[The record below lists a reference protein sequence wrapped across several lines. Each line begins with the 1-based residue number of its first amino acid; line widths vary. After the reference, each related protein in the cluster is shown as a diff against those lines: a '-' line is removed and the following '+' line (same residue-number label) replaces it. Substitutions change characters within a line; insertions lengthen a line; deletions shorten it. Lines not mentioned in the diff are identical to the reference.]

1 MSTLIIK
8 NKLRSPSMFCPLSQ
22 AQLLITGL
30 RQLCLYLSVLFFL
43 TPIVNSANEKLTPEV
58 QQRQQEFQQ
67 KATAKIRGQVIWPGH
82 DLTHTTVQL
91 YTDEKLQSTYTSVL
105 QLKEGYFEVLV
116 EAGTYYLVAF
126 VDVNQTAIFDFGDG
140 MGIYGILDWSDSEQ
154 QKKAI
159 QVVGGQTVD
168 GLEVKIV
175 ARLADLNGKQKVVPV
190 EIYKPSKSQMFQ
202 AQLELISSGVSG
214 ELSWG
219 KGLPQV
225 LFKNALVMAYTDA
238 SWNYKVAQT
247 VVGANGQFRLNIQ
260 RGKYYLMAIIDKN
273 ENNRFDIGDYVGA
286 FGIQNLRADLPV
298 PVFVEP
304 NRFIEGITVEI
315 SGRKSKN
322 GRVVPIKARMISSR
336 DQSIEMVNVNGTVIG
351 RAMSFEKS
359 LVIVYTSP
367 ALLTVVTVSEV
378 RPEGKFSFSLPDGE
392 YYLLA
397 SVDVDQD
404 GKYSD
409 GDVIGGYGTLDLVN
423 SPPQPLMLSAKESTQ
438 VSGLE
443 IVITARYG
451 LNGQLISVEEI
462 PILPNNS
469 LEAIESGISGHLMVE
484 NVRSISPLKTE
495 PAEYREAIIS
505 VSKTDDFS
513 QVIAIPVDLGADG
526 FYQVPL
532 VPDDYYVM
540 IVVDLNGDR
549 KAGLNDGVGIFG
561 TRRPVQGQP
570 QLVSVYE
577 NQVTPNIDI
586 EIAATYMDEQGNIAE
601 IDTGHRSEIRIQYG
615 QPDDV
620 YQLRRGDRQIEEWW
634 YWTQGVGFSFEPVG
648 LGWRLE
654 DQQQFEPKTDPV
666 PIPSTAVAVNQT
678 NMDETPSDQ
687 GDFSQFQAQLFY
699 SYDDIIWSYS
709 PTGQHQPL
717 EAGDAPSV
725 SADGHMIYRDNQG
738 NIMLQQED
746 HTSVFL
752 DRQELATDAVISPDG
767 SRVAFARQLTDRG
780 RIFIRGIDTNL
791 EISVPS
797 VAVQMG
803 MPAWHPTGELLAYVA
818 AGNIESSESP
828 ADRDIYSYDLHANRI
843 DPISVG
849 TTDDIQP
856 TWSPTDLRM
865 LAFCRVEG
873 RRQQIWLIRFDN
885 QGQSAET
892 KLTTAG
898 GKHPVW
904 LPDGS
909 GLVYEN
915 NGQLWTVAMNRT
927 ATSTTEFNP
936 VKVNGNLVFGHRP
949 DVALDQ

>member
-1 MSTLIIK
+1 
-8 NKLRSPSMFCPLSQ
+8 
-22 AQLLITGL
+22 
-30 RQLCLYLSVLFFL
+30 
-43 TPIVNSANEKLTPEV
+43 
-58 QQRQQEFQQ
+58 
-67 KATAKIRGQVIWPGH
+67 
-82 DLTHTTVQL
+82 
-91 YTDEKLQSTYTSVL
+91 
-105 QLKEGYFEVLV
+105 
-116 EAGTYYLVAF
+116 LVAF

-140 MGIYGILDWSDSEQ
+140 MGIYGISDWSDSEQ
-154 QKKAI
+154 QKKVI
-159 QVVGGQTVD
+159 RVVGGQTVD
-168 GLEVKIV
+168 ELEVKIA

-219 KGLPQV
+219 KGLPQI

-247 VVGANGQFRLNIQ
+247 AVGEDSQFKLNIQ

-322 GRVVPIKARMISSR
+322 GRVVPIKARMISSQ

-351 RAMSFEKS
+351 RAMPFEKA

-367 ALLTVVTVSEV
+367 ALLTVAAVSEV

-423 SPPQPLMLSAKESTQ
+423 APPQPLMLLTKESTQ
-438 VSGLE
+438 ISGLE

-451 LNGQLISVEEI
+451 LNGQLTSVEET
-462 PILPNNS
+462 PILPDS

-513 QVIAIPVDLGADG
+513 QVIAIPVDLGVDG

-561 TRRPVQGQP
+561 TRRPVRGQP

-577 NQVTPNIDI
+577 NQVTPNINI
-586 EIAATYMDEQGNIAE
+586 EITATYMDEQGNIAE

-634 YWTQGVGFSFEPVG
+634 YWTQGIGFSFEPAG

-654 DQQQFEPKTDPV
+654 NQQQFEPKIDPV
-666 PIPSTAVAVNQT
+666 PTPSTAVAVGQT
-678 NMDETPSDQ
+678 NTDEPPSDQ
-687 GDFSQFQAQLFY
+687 GNFSQFQAQLFY
-699 SYDDIIWSYS
+699 SYDGIIWAYS

-725 SADGHMIYRDNQG
+725 SPDGRLIYRDNQG
-738 NIMLQQED
+738 NIMLQQGD
-746 HTSVFL
+746 SISVLL

-780 RIFIRGIDTNL
+780 RIFIQDIDTNL

-797 VAVQMG
+797 VAAQMG
-803 MPAWHPTGELLAYVA
+803 MPAWDPTGELLAYVET
-818 AGNIESSESP
+818 GNIDSSESS
-828 ADRDIYSYDLHANRI
+828 ADRDIYSYDLRANRI

-849 TTDDIQP
+849 KTDDIEP
-856 TWSPTDLRM
+856 AWSPTDLGM

-873 RRQQIWLIRFDN
+873 KRQQIWLIRFDD
-885 QGQSAET
+885 QGLSTET

-898 GKHPVW
+898 GQHPVW

-915 NGQLWTVAMNRT
+915 NGQLWTVAIDKT
-927 ATSTTEFNP
+927 AISTTELNP
-936 VKVNGNLVFGHRP
+936 VKVNGKPVFGHRP
-949 DVALDQ
+949 DVASGQ

>member
-1 MSTLIIK
+1 M
-8 NKLRSPSMFCPLSQ
+8 
-22 AQLLITGL
+22 GL
-30 RQLCLYLSVLFFL
+30 RQLCLYLSVLFFM
-43 TPIVNSANEKLTPEV
+43 TPIVNGANEKLTPEV
-58 QQRQQEFQQ
+58 QQRKQEFRQ

-91 YTDEKLQSTYTSVL
+91 YTDEKLQVAYTSVL
-105 QLKEGYFEVLV
+105 QLKEGYFEVSV

-140 MGIYGILDWSDSEQ
+140 MGIYGISDWSDSEQ
-154 QKKAI
+154 QKKVI
-159 QVVGGQTVD
+159 RVVGGQTVD
-168 GLEVKIV
+168 ELEVKIA

-219 KGLPQV
+219 KGLPQI

-247 VVGANGQFRLNIQ
+247 AVGEDGQFKLNIQ

-322 GRVVPIKARMISSR
+322 GRVVPIKARMISSQ

-351 RAMSFEKS
+351 RAMPFEKA

-367 ALLTVVTVSEV
+367 ALLTVAAVSEV

-423 SPPQPLMLSAKESTQ
+423 APPQPLMLSTKESTQ
-438 VSGLE
+438 ISGLE

-451 LNGQLISVEEI
+451 LNGQLTSVEET
-462 PILPNNS
+462 PILPDS

-561 TRRPVQGQP
+561 TRRPVRGQP

-577 NQVTPNIDI
+577 NQVTPNINI
-586 EIAATYMDEQGNIAE
+586 EITATYMDEQGNIAE

-634 YWTQGVGFSFEPVG
+634 YWTQGVGFSFEPAG

-654 DQQQFEPKTDPV
+654 NQQQFEPKIDPV
-666 PIPSTAVAVNQT
+666 PTPSTAVAVGQT
-678 NMDETPSDQ
+678 NTDEPPSDQ
-687 GDFSQFQAQLFY
+687 GNFSQFQAQLFY
-699 SYDDIIWSYS
+699 SYDGIIWAYS

-725 SADGHMIYRDNQG
+725 SPDGRLIYRDNQG
-738 NIMLQQED
+738 NIMLQQGD
-746 HTSVFL
+746 SISVLL

-780 RIFIRGIDTNL
+780 RIFIQDIDTNL

-797 VAVQMG
+797 VAAQMG
-803 MPAWHPTGELLAYVA
+803 MPAWDPTGELLAYVET
-818 AGNIESSESP
+818 GDIDSSESP
-828 ADRDIYSYDLHANRI
+828 ADRDIYSYDLRANRI

-849 TTDDIQP
+849 ETDDIQP
-856 TWSPTDLRM
+856 AWSPTDLGM

-873 RRQQIWLIRFDN
+873 KRQQIWLIRFDD
-885 QGQSAET
+885 QGLSTET

-898 GKHPVW
+898 GQHPVW

-915 NGQLWTVAMNRT
+915 NGQLWTVAIDKT
-927 ATSTTEFNP
+927 AISKTELNP
-936 VKVNGNLVFGHRP
+936 VKVNGKPVFGHRP
-949 DVALDQ
+949 DVASGQ